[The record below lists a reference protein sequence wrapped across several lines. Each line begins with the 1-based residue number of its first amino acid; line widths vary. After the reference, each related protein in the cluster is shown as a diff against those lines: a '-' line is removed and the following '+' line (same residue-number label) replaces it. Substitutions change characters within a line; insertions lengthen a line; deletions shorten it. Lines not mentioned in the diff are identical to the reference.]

1 MAFAP
6 FLLYAFSLALLSLA
20 YDDQQDVFGLL
31 ATMHN
36 STDPLNT
43 CDQIAIAISSASQ
56 VFLTPAPEYLLHM
69 AHASASSYELSA
81 CSVEAGSTED
91 LRILGSTRT
100 PFAVKGGG
108 HAFNPKFSS
117 TSGVQIALS
126 RFNEIEVDFTSGTVE
141 IGAGLTWDQVYTNLE
156 PTGVN

>member
-56 VFLTPAPEYLLHM
+56 VFLTRKLH
-69 AHASASSYELSA
+69 SLI
-81 CSVEAGSTED
+81 
-91 LRILGSTRT
+91 R
-100 PFAVKGGG
+100 FAI
-108 HAFNPKFSS
+108 FQSD
-117 TSGVQIALS
+117 T
-126 RFNEIEVDFTSGTVE
+126 
-141 IGAGLTWDQVYTNLE
+141 
-156 PTGVN
+156 